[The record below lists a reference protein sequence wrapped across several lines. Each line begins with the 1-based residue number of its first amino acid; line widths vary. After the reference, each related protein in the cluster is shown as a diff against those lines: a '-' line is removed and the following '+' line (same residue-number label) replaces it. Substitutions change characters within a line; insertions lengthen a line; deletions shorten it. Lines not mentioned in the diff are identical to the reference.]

1 MGKIILSYK
10 ETDDMFVQISSE
22 EQYLRIVENI
32 KRNGVKKAI
41 FNINYVEQDEDS
53 ERYLSSDE

>member
-10 ETDDMFVQISSE
+10 ETDDMFVQISSD

>member
-1 MGKIILSYK
+1 
-10 ETDDMFVQISSE
+10 MFVQISSD

-41 FNINYVEQDEDS
+41 FNIDYVEQDEDS

>member
-1 MGKIILSYK
+1 MSN
-10 ETDDMFVQISSE
+10 ISE
-22 EQYLRIVENI
+22 LLRISKE
-32 KRNGVKKAI
+32 NGVKKAI